1 LLVRSPEIASGELL
15 MTTHLPNAIDGL
27 AVEVLAQ

>member
-1 LLVRSPEIASGELL
+1 MLVRVADLEAGAAV

-27 AVEVLAQ
+27 AVEAVQ